1 MRKIYKWYSKLTKRV
16 KDSIIITMSSIGVIS
31 TILSV
36 LGLSLAD
43 IETLTIWLRIVIS
56 VFAFIVLYIIIY
68 MLIGRIFR
76 ESVSTTIRQTS
87 VSVVCGDIFE
97 VPEFRVIGC
106 DTNFRT
112 EVDDVIISKKSL
124 HGQLILNH
132 GVPDE
137 INAVIEKEAKRLG
150 LHKNDEGLYDFP
162 LGTIIRYDSSV
173 DNHTYLMLAMTKLNS
188 NYESHTNMSEFEYM
202 LMGMWKEI
210 NRVYAGNDIA
220 LPLLGS
226 GISRFDDGPK
236 EYGVLLRCMLCTL
249 NGSGVTFNSN
259 LKILIYGNIKDIPL
273 YEYKDIFNIVQRR

>member
-1 MRKIYKWYSKLTKRV
+1 MREIYKWYSKLTKRE

-31 TILSV
+31 TFLSV

-43 IETLTIWLRIVIS
+43 IETLTVWLRIVIS

-68 MLIGRIFR
+68 MLIGIIFR
-76 ESVSTTIRQTS
+76 DSVSTMIHQTS
-87 VSVVCGDIFE
+87 VTVVCGDIFE

-132 GVPDE
+132 GVLDE
-137 INAVIEKEAKRLG
+137 INAVIETEAKRLG

-173 DNHTYLMLAMTKLNS
+173 DNHTYLMLAMTELNS
-188 NYESHTNMSEFEYM
+188 DYESHTNMSKFEYM
-202 LMGMWKEI
+202 LMRMWKEI

-236 EYGVLLRCMLCTL
+236 EYGALLRCMLCTL

-259 LKILIYGNIKDIPL
+259 IKILIYGNIKDIPL
-273 YEYKDIFNIVQRR
+273 YEYKDIFNIV

>member
-31 TILSV
+31 TFLSV

-56 VFAFIVLYIIIY
+56 VFAFIILYLIIY

-76 ESVSTTIRQTS
+76 DSVSTTIHQTS
-87 VSVVCGDIFE
+87 VTVVCGDIFE

-137 INAVIEKEAKRLG
+137 INAVIETEAKRLG
-150 LHKNDEGLYDFP
+150 LYKNDEGLYDFP

-173 DNHTYLMLAMTKLNS
+173 DNHTYLMLAMTELNS
-188 NYESHTNMSEFEYM
+188 DYESHTNMSEFEYM
-202 LMGMWKEI
+202 LMRMWKEI
-210 NRVYAGNDIA
+210 NRIYAGNDIA

-236 EYGVLLRCMLCTL
+236 EYETLLRCMLCTL

-259 LKILIYGNIKDIPL
+259 IKILIYGNIKDIPL
-273 YEYKDIFNIVQRR
+273 YEYKDIFNIV

>member
-1 MRKIYKWYSKLTKRV
+1 MREIYKWYSKLTKRE

-31 TILSV
+31 TFLSV

-43 IETLTIWLRIVIS
+43 IETLTVWLRIVIS

-68 MLIGRIFR
+68 MLIGIIFR
-76 ESVSTTIRQTS
+76 DSVSTMIHQTS
-87 VSVVCGDIFE
+87 VTVVCGDIFE

-132 GVPDE
+132 GVLDE
-137 INAVIEKEAKRLG
+137 INAVIETEAKRLG

-173 DNHTYLMLAMTKLNS
+173 DNHTYLMLAMTELNS
-188 NYESHTNMSEFEYM
+188 DYESHTNMSKFEYM
-202 LMGMWKEI
+202 LMRMWKEI

-226 GISRFDDGPK
+226 GISRFDDSPK
-236 EYGVLLRCMLCTL
+236 EYGALLRCMLCTL

-259 LKILIYGNIKDIPL
+259 IKILIYGNIKDIPL
-273 YEYKDIFNIVQRR
+273 YEYKDIFNIV